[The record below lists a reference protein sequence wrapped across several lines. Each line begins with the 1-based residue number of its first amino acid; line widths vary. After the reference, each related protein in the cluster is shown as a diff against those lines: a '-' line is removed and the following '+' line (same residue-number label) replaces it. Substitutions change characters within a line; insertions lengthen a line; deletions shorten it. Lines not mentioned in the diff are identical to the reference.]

1 MAVPQRAAPA
11 AGQPGLCRPARQRAG
26 APVYV
31 VVLRPLV
38 RSETGNTEAPQSDA
52 MPCHCADPL
61 PLSLQVQG
69 RPTTAAPAPT
79 QPLPPVCVQHV
90 LTVALEARWL
100 KDVVKGSIALPSTA
114 EQLRD
119 LAAQEVGRGGGGGG
133 CAGGVSIDGLRGYA
147 GVRICEDCQR

>member
-38 RSETGNTEAPQSDA
+38 RSETGDTEAPQSDA
-52 MPCHCADPL
+52 MACHCAGPLLL
-61 PLSLQVQG
+61 PLQL
-69 RPTTAAPAPT
+69 
-79 QPLPPVCVQHV
+79 QPLPPVSVQHV

-119 LAAQEVGRGGGGGG
+119 LAAQEVGRGAGDLRVECPPMACGGT
-133 CAGGVSIDGLRGYA
+133 L
-147 GVRICEDCQR
+147 E